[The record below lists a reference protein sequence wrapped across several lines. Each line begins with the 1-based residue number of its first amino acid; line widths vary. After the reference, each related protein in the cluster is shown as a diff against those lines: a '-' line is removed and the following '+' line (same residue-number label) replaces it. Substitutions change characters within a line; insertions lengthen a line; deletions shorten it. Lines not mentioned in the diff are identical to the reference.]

1 MTRPRISGE
10 AATDAWAALNERW
23 PPQRNVDVRRR
34 AAPIAGRRARIVF
47 RAATC
52 TSPRAINS
60 LAGIIKRVSLTAP
73 YRTGTMNKLLS
84 IIAIALALVWLAL
97 RLTMN

>member
-1 MTRPRISGE
+1 
-10 AATDAWAALNERW
+10 
-23 PPQRNVDVRRR
+23 
-34 AAPIAGRRARIVF
+34 VF
-47 RAATC
+47 RAATG